1 MGLLNFVGKVA
12 VGTIKVGV
20 GLAGAVLSAALDTT
34 KEANNIRN
42 SSQTKRMS
50 DAELIDGFKNKSN
63 STAQRMAYG
72 AALKDRHGR

>member
-20 GLAGAVLSAALDTT
+20 GLAGAIIGAAVDTT

-50 DAELIDGFKNKSN
+50 DAELINGFKNTSN

-72 AALKDRHGR
+72 AELKDRHGR